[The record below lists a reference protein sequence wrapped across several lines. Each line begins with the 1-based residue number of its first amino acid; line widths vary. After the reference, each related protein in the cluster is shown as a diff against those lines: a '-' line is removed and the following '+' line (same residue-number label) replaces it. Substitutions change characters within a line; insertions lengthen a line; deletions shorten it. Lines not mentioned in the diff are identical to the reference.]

1 MTRLNYDDILHIYKL
16 ISTDHSMIE
25 ISKTLGVNSSTIYR
39 LIKNNRYTR
48 QIGKRFR
55 TYKYKN
61 CIHINQCRKN
71 IKVCPHVCDRYVK
84 RICPQLESFPFICNF
99 CVKRKRCAKE
109 QYIFNP
115 DEVYKERQDRLRE
128 TRKSIKISRKELKT
142 FNQWVSPLIKNGIG
156 IETLYHSYPEDFP
169 VSTSTVRRWINHGYL
184 SVRRIDLRRAVK
196 YKFKK
201 QYSRKRPYLYDPL
214 VKYGHTYS
222 FFLEHIKNMPDSSIM
237 EFDTVHGQRSDKA
250 KLLTM
255 YHRQSHFQIGIL
267 IEDNHAL
274 TVKKALVKI
283 QILLAD
289 DFSKIF
295 EVILADNGFEF
306 DELMK
311 ASISKETGEILSHVF
326 YTKPYCSGD
335 KGGCERNH
343 EFFRY
348 YMPKGKSI
356 QNLTQAGVDKMFSQI
371 NSYPRKSLNWE
382 SPIDLFKKI
391 FSPQVLVKLNYQK
404 VDVSHI
410 NFKIKTI

>member
-1 MTRLNYDDILHIYKL
+1 MN
-16 ISTDHSMIE
+16 HSGIE
-25 ISKTLGVNSSTIYR
+25 IAKFLEVNPSTIHR
-39 LIKNNRYTR
+39 LIKNNRYIR
-48 QIGKRFR
+48 QIGKSFR
-55 TYKYKN
+55 SYKFKN
-61 CIHINQCRKN
+61 CIHIDQCRKK
-71 IKVCPHVCDRYVK
+71 IKACPNVCEQFVK
-84 RICPQLESFPFICNF
+84 RICPHLQSFPFICNF
-99 CVKRKRCAKE
+99 CIKRKRCVRE

-115 DEVYKERQDRLRE
+115 DQVYKERQGRLRE
-128 TRKSIKISRKELKT
+128 TRKSIKISSKELKT

-169 VSTSTVRRWINHGYL
+169 ISTSTLRRWINHGYL

-196 YKFKK
+196 YKVKK

-214 VKYGHTYS
+214 VKYGHTHS
-222 FFLEHIKNMPDSSIM
+222 FFLEHIKTMPESSII
-237 EFDTVHGQRSDKA
+237 EFDTVHGQKTDKA

-267 IEDNHAL
+267 IKDNHAL
-274 TVKKALVKI
+274 TVKKALINMQV
-283 QILLAD
+283 LLGD
-289 DFSKIF
+289 DFPKIF

-311 ASISKETGEILSHVF
+311 ASISKETGEVLSHVF

-348 YMPKGKSI
+348 FIRKGKSI
-356 QNLTQAGVDKMFSQI
+356 QNLTQADVDRMFSQI
-371 NSYPRKSLNWE
+371 NSYPRKSLDWKC
-382 SPIDLFKKI
+382 PLDLFKKM
-391 FSPQVLVKLNYQK
+391 FSVDIIAKLNYQK

-410 NFKIKTI
+410 NFKIKSI